1 MANWGSGPATPGAPS
16 RFALSGRTSHRG
28 CREVSGDWRTWVLWF
43 NVPAQSRRVA
53 VAMPVPLGCRLR
65 HRGAIRECLV
75 ARGHRTGQ
83 VCAGA
88 GGAGGRF
95 TWRAT
100 DPDDSRLL
108 ERGRERGNRRKG
120 SAPRHRSLLSS
131 LNSIEPGSLP
141 SEPCDPD
148 VQNARR
154 PGICLTCNPARV
166 LDDVG
171 QGAWHCTARLVYGVL
186 HGFILPVWRGMGSR
200 PRRAHSRLGGA
211 AVVTGSGEVAPKLH
225 GLSGPRRIAPLSTDK
240 RCPVR
245 HGRQRPG
252 VRDGFRGDVAL
263 GQHRIVLQPAGPV
276 GVQNWSPVLTWDFYA
291 ARSYSLM
298 RPPSTGLRLIRFQ
311 ERSVAG

>member
-100 DPDDSRLL
+100 DPGGSRLM
-108 ERGRERGNRRKG
+108 ERAAANAAAVERAQRR
-120 SAPRHRSLLSS
+120 AVVPFYRAWILAQRALRS
-131 LNSIEPGSLP
+131 
-141 SEPCDPD
+141 
-148 VQNARR
+148 RR
-154 PGICLTCNPARV
+154 PKRPAAGHLPHLQPGASSMMLARV
-166 LDDVG
+166 RG
-171 QGAWHCTARLVYGVL
+171 TAPHAWSTVSCMVSSFRFG
-186 HGFILPVWRGMGSR
+186 GGWD
-200 PRRAHSRLGGA
+200 LGPAGRTHA
-211 AVVTGSGEVAPKLH
+211 SAG
-225 GLSGPRRIAPLSTDK
+225 PLS
-240 RCPVR
+240 
-245 HGRQRPG
+245 
-252 VRDGFRGDVAL
+252 
-263 GQHRIVLQPAGPV
+263 
-276 GVQNWSPVLTWDFYA
+276 
-291 ARSYSLM
+291 
-298 RPPSTGLRLIRFQ
+298 
-311 ERSVAG
+311 

>member
-108 ERGRERGNRRKG
+108 ERAAANAATVERAQRR
-120 SAPRHRSLLSS
+120 AIVPFYRAWILSS
-131 LNSIEPGSLP
+131 LDPCPASLAIQTSKTPG
-141 SEPCDPD
+141 
-148 VQNARR
+148 